1 MLKLILFFLFQI
13 IVGSQ
18 KNPSEILKTDPDV
31 ILKKKKKWV
40 KNLYHIGVFFFEL
53 YLDLVM

>member
-31 ILKKKKKWV
+31 ILKKKKWV